1 MTSQNDA
8 ISVLEY
14 LNKKGIRPTGDLI
27 IQPESNSL
35 MRDSLEYKEGV
46 LSAAGALVV
55 NTGRHTGRA
64 PYDKYIV
71 ADNDRNSIWWSKTTK
86 CMSSSQYAQ
95 IRGRLARHL
104 EKRRIYFQELS
115 ICRAPEF
122 RTKLNLV
129 TETSWHSLFAQHL
142 FLDSFPSGT
151 EEYLILHAPSCS
163 AHPETDGT
171 ASQVFI
177 ILNLDQKEIIIGGTG
192 YAGELK
198 KAVFTLL
205 NYILPSKKVLPMH
218 CSATIGEQGDVSL
231 FFGLSGTGKTTLSS
245 DPHRQLIGDDEHG
258 WSDSGIFNFE
268 GGCYAKTIRLSKE
281 FEPIIWHA
289 VEQPDAI
296 LENVVIDSKTG
307 IVNYDDNQLTENTRG
322 AYPLSSLSNV
332 FPDPVAS
339 HPNHIFFLS
348 ADAYGVLPPIAK
360 LNIEQMKYYFLA
372 GFTSKLGGTETGLN
386 QAPQPTFSACF
397 AAPFLPRPP
406 IVYSEMLAEK
416 VTRHQT
422 TCWLV
427 NTGWYG
433 GSYGKGK
440 RFPLPIT
447 RRIIQAAI
455 NGELDNIPMNSDP
468 YFRLNIPQTCPD
480 VPEEYL
486 HPWKSWKNIYEYQEQ
501 VDILLG
507 AFKENDKTL
516 KYLQARGLS

>member
-1 MTSQNDA
+1 LTSQNDA

-14 LNKKGIRPTGDLI
+14 LNFKGLHPTGDLI
-27 IQPESNSL
+27 IQPDINRL
-35 MRDSLEYKEGV
+35 VKDALNQHEGV

-71 ADNDRNSIWWSKTTK
+71 SDKDRSSIWWSKTTK
-86 CMSSSQYAQ
+86 SMSSSQYAQ
-95 IRGRLARHL
+95 IRGRLSRHL

-115 ICRAPEF
+115 ICQAPEF
-122 RTKLNLV
+122 RIKLNLA
-129 TETSWHSLFAQHL
+129 TETAWHGLFAQHL
-142 FLDSFPSGT
+142 FLDSFPT
-151 EEYLILHAPSCS
+151 ANDEYFIMHAPSCN

-171 ASQVFI
+171 SSQVFI
-177 ILNLDQKEIIIGGTG
+177 VLNLDLKEIIIGGTA

-205 NYILPSKKVLPMH
+205 NYILPSNKVLPMH
-218 CSATIGEQGDVSL
+218 CSATVGKEGDVSL

-258 WSDSGIFNFE
+258 WSENGVFNFE

-281 FEPIIWHA
+281 YEPIIWNA
-289 VEQPDAI
+289 VEHPNAI
-296 LENVVIDSKTG
+296 LENVILDTKTG
-307 IVNYDDNQLTENTRG
+307 LINYDDNRLTENTRG

-332 FPDPVAS
+332 YPNPVAG

-360 LNIEQMKYYFLA
+360 LDIDQMKYYFLA
-372 GFTSKLGGTETGLN
+372 GFTSKLGGTETGLK

-406 IVYSEMLAEK
+406 IVYSEMLAER
-416 VTRHQT
+416 VINHQT

-427 NTGWYG
+427 NTGWFG
-433 GSYGKGK
+433 GSFGKGK

-447 RRIIQAAI
+447 RRIINAAI
-455 NGELDNIPMNSDP
+455 NHELDSIPTSIDP
-468 YFRLNIPQTCPD
+468 YFGLRIPQACPD
-480 VPEEYL
+480 VPDNYI
-486 HPWKSWKNIYEYQEQ
+486 HPWKSWENLHDYQDQ
-501 VDILLG
+501 VNILLS

-516 KYLQARGLS
+516 QYLQARGLS

>member
-8 ISVLEY
+8 ISVQEY
-14 LNKKGIRPTGDLI
+14 LNKKGIHPTGDLI
-27 IQPESNSL
+27 IQPDSNRL
-35 MRDSLEYKEGV
+35 VKDALERQEGV
-46 LSAAGALVV
+46 LSSAGALVV

-71 ADNDRNSIWWSKTTK
+71 ADRDRNSIWWSKTTK
-86 CMSSSQYAQ
+86 SMSSSQYAQ

-115 ICRAPEF
+115 ICQASQYRV
-122 RTKLNLV
+122 KLNLV
-129 TETSWHSLFAQHL
+129 TETSWHGLFAQHL
-142 FLDSFPSGT
+142 FLDSFSSST
-151 EEYLILHAPSCS
+151 DEYLILHAPSCN

-177 ILNLDQKEIIIGGTG
+177 ILNLDLKEIIIGGTA

-205 NYILPSKKVLPMH
+205 NYILPEKKVLPMH
-218 CSATIGEQGDVSL
+218 CSATVGEKGDVSL

-258 WSDSGIFNFE
+258 WSEDGIFNFE

-289 VEQPDAI
+289 VEQSNAI
-296 LENVVIDSKTG
+296 LENVILDSKTG
-307 IVNYDDNQLTENTRG
+307 IINYDDNRLTENTRG

-332 FPDPVAS
+332 YPNPVAD
-339 HPNHIFFLS
+339 HPNHVFFLS

-360 LNIEQMKYYFLA
+360 LDIDQMKYYFLA
-372 GFTSKLGGTETGLN
+372 GFTSKLGGTETGLK

-416 VTRHQT
+416 VIKHQT

-427 NTGWYG
+427 NTGWFG
-433 GSYGKGK
+433 GSFGKGK

-447 RRIIQAAI
+447 RRVIQAAI
-455 NGELDNIPMNSDP
+455 NHELDNTPMTVEP
-468 YFRLNIPQTCPD
+468 YFGLSVPQTCPD
-480 VPEEYL
+480 VPDEFL
-486 HPWKSWKNIYEYQEQ
+486 HPWKSWNNSSDYQEQ
-501 VDILLG
+501 VGILLS
-507 AFKENDKTL
+507 AFRENDKTL
-516 KYLQARGLS
+516 QYLQARGLS